1 MGALADYLQELRS
14 LPPEIPLEPEL
25 KPHRKDL
32 NDKIKEDHELK
43 AGAVMQAILAPGMG
57 EDSPSEGDMVHIHY
71 SVISE
76 EDDTLYST
84 RSEEGGP
91 GHAFAVTLE
100 KGCRGP
106 RGWEVALKG
115 MHKGGRV
122 LIKVLP
128 GYGYSHPLCKLLP
141 PHPSILPGSALSFDL
156 ELVSWCPASEV
167 RLLGADDGTGLM
179 RRVLVEG
186 TGFESPRPPFEV
198 TFTCEM
204 RSPSYD
210 GISLSGLRYFQADHT
225 RPMTLQLGLGL
236 IPEGLEECL
245 GHMAKGERSVF
256 IVPTSLMR
264 HPKPPARDDDEGGG
278 SDSGGEEGREAAAGG
293 DVCDL
298 PPMMVPPAP
307 EKGTQVEVEVHL
319 ISLVQVR
326 DMMGTGEIMKRRLRE
341 GNGDF
346 PVDCPLHDT
355 SVKIHYRVRP
365 MGPSGQPP
373 GPWVF
378 DSRRDPQ
385 PTAVA
390 APQGPH
396 HDGSANGSSSSSAAP
411 ASKGKDPQVGGAGAG
426 GGADSSEPN
435 DGSNGC
441 TSKPHGGVEAS
452 DVGGGSSRGAA
463 ESHSSSSCAAGSSGV
478 PTAGCGLG
486 QGQGSTLSVSDPGSS
501 DPKSPCDAAATC
513 QDPGPPG
520 VGSSS
525 TPAASTAA
533 PLHGGEAATPP
544 RGLDRA
550 AELEPI
556 EFDTGCG
563 EMPEGLEQTVKLMVP
578 GELASATCTPRYCY
592 QGSGA
597 AAPAG
602 VGSSDRLE
610 FEVELVSFQR
620 EGYWQT
626 LEMDERLQLSERI
639 KAKAGELYR
648 RKQYGFARARY
659 DRLLRMLE
667 STRDF
672 ETQEEVD
679 AIDKL
684 KTSMAGNIAL
694 CYVGL
699 EKWSEAVTWCN
710 KVLEHD
716 PDNPKLLLRR
726 GRALS
731 HFGRF
736 EDSEMDFLKV
746 QRMPEQGK
754 ALIMDAERESALNR
768 QRAQA
773 AEKRQKSQ
781 FKSFWDRAV

>member
-1 MGALADYLQELRS
+1 
-14 LPPEIPLEPEL
+14 
-25 KPHRKDL
+25 
-32 NDKIKEDHELK
+32 
-43 AGAVMQAILAPGMG
+43 
-57 EDSPSEGDMVHIHY
+57 
-71 SVISE
+71 
-76 EDDTLYST
+76 
-84 RSEEGGP
+84 
-91 GHAFAVTLE
+91 
-100 KGCRGP
+100 
-106 RGWEVALKG
+106 
-115 MHKGGRV
+115 
-122 LIKVLP
+122 
-128 GYGYSHPLCKLLP
+128 
-141 PHPSILPGSALSFDL
+141 
-156 ELVSWCPASEV
+156 
-167 RLLGADDGTGLM
+167 
-179 RRVLVEG
+179 
-186 TGFESPRPPFEV
+186 
-198 TFTCEM
+198 
-204 RSPSYD
+204 
-210 GISLSGLRYFQADHT
+210 
-225 RPMTLQLGLGL
+225 
-236 IPEGLEECL
+236 
-245 GHMAKGERSVF
+245 
-256 IVPTSLMR
+256 
-264 HPKPPARDDDEGGG
+264 
-278 SDSGGEEGREAAAGG
+278 
-293 DVCDL
+293 
-298 PPMMVPPAP
+298 
-307 EKGTQVEVEVHL
+307 
-319 ISLVQVR
+319 
-326 DMMGTGEIMKRRLRE
+326 MMGTGEIMKRRLRE

-556 EFDTGCG
+556 EFDTGEPIESDTGAPVESDTGEPVESDTGEPVESDTGAPVESDTGEPRRYNSHPHTQTNARAARAELAPKHGDRVWRGIPTRPQSRRLEGAPLDLPPWARRATPRVPAQHLRGVDEAHTPHPTPPFPPTPGCG